1 MVPKRCQFMSIHHHL
16 GCNWQP
22 LEGSDT
28 NGLFSNAIFDFTGFF
43 CAKNPQRSQ
52 CPSEGFKVIIC
63 VNIYII
69 YIEIH
74 L

>member
-43 CAKNPQRSQ
+43 CAKT
-52 CPSEGFKVIIC
+52 PSEVSVPVRDLK
-63 VNIYII
+63 
-69 YIEIH
+69 
-74 L
+74 